1 VAGTGRPKGVTNAE
15 RNLKKREA
23 QKRVLALR
31 AQGLTRAECMKAV
44 GRTLRTWDQWR
55 QENWFAIQADSIAG
69 RERRP
74 SADKSDFVSFRQ
86 NMFGFDTFW
95 HQKEMIHQ
103 IEKAKG
109 MEITL
114 ILMPPEWM
122 KSTTIEDWMCY
133 VLAVEDPNHHFCVI
147 SESATQAKKMLGRV
161 QRRMVDE
168 GSAFYSAYGPF
179 KAEGRDE
186 QKAWNDHAC
195 TILQA
200 NIDARD
206 FSIEARGAGSKLYG
220 SRYDTVLID
229 DIQSRQTLNTTQKLF
244 DFIRGDIVTRPGSI
258 GRIVIVGTRVG
269 PGDIYE
275 AMLEAEFIDHY
286 INIPALDEEG
296 RSNFPAVYNEDGT
309 RKISG
314 KTPLGWSEEELAVRE
329 HKVGEEI
336 WASVYMQK
344 ASSKTGAPFTEDTI
358 RRMCDQGHVIG
369 DVTPGLYTIA
379 SMDPALSGYASIKVC
394 TYTYDGLWLIDSENV
409 RAPGRYEELYELVET
424 YTKRWHPSEWV
435 IEGNAMQGGLSR
447 SNQLRQLQEKYG
459 FILTPSFTSGNK
471 FDPQIG
477 VASMADAARRGEI
490 HLPYGDEASKRQ
502 LAQLIKEL
510 RMWRPDIPTKMLR
523 QDEVMALWFCYH
535 RWQLL
540 RKTLERKSKPI
551 IIGGLPWAQTSL
563 RAANRRPAGVM
574 A

>member
-1 VAGTGRPKGVTNAE
+1 MPAPKGVSHAE
-15 RNLKKREA
+15 RSLKKREA

-31 AQGLTRAECMKAV
+31 AQGLTREACMKAV
-44 GRTLRTWDQWR
+44 GRTTRTWDQWR
-55 QENWFAIQADSIAG
+55 TEPWFAAQADSIAG
-69 RERRP
+69 RERTP
-74 SADKSDFVSFRQ
+74 SRKVNFTEFRKV
-86 NMFGFDTFW
+86 MFGFDTYW
-95 HQKEMIHQ
+95 HQSQ
-103 IEKAKG
+103 IIYHVENAAG

-114 ILMPPEWM
+114 ILLPPEWG
-122 KSTTIEDWMCY
+122 KSTVLEDWICY
-133 VLAVEDPNHHFCVI
+133 TLAVVDPDHRFCLI

-161 QRRMVDE
+161 QRRMIDE
-168 GSAFYSAYGPF
+168 GSPFYAAYGPF

-200 NIDARD
+200 GHDERD

-229 DIQSRQTLNTTQKLF
+229 DIQSRQTLNTTAKLF
-244 DFIRGDIVTRPGSI
+244 DFIRGDIVTRPGTV

-275 AMLEAEFIDHY
+275 SMLEQEFVDHY
-286 INIPALDEEG
+286 VNIPALDEEG
-296 RSNFPAVYNEDGT
+296 RSLFPAVMNEDGT
-309 RKISG
+309 RKYAG
-314 KTPLGWSEEELAVRE
+314 KQPLGWSEEELGVRE
-329 HKVGEEI
+329 HKVGPEI
-336 WASVYMQK
+336 WACVYMQK
-344 ASSKTGAPFTEDTI
+344 ADSKVGAPFTEDTI
-358 RRMCDQGHVIG
+358 RRMQDQSHIIG
-369 DVTPGLYTIA
+369 DVSPGLYTIA
-379 SMDPALSGYASIKVC
+379 SMDPALSGYASIKVA
-394 TYTYDGLWLIDSENV
+394 TYSYEGIWLIDSENV
-409 RAPGRYEELYELVET
+409 RSPGRYEELYDLVET

-435 IEGNAMQGGLSR
+435 IEGNAMQKGLSR
-447 SNQLRQLQEKYG
+447 SDQLRAMQEKYG

-490 HLPYGDEASKRQ
+490 HLPWGDDASKRQ

-523 QDEVMALWFCYH
+523 QDEVMALWFIYH

-540 RKTLERKSKPI
+540 RKTLERKAKPI
-551 IIGGLPWAQTSL
+551 TIGGLPWAGTQIP
-563 RAANRRPAGVM
+563 AMVNRRQEAMV
-574 A
+574 